1 MKQSDVVELSL
12 CDLEFGRLLDR
23 LASLAKS
30 GLGKDACR
38 ELICLGNVEA
48 VTSGLRDT
56 SQMRKL
62 IDADGGPPLGAV
74 EDVREVLGR
83 ASKDAALEAVEL
95 LSIADVMRTGWMVRE
110 YHMGKQTLAEELAER
125 AAMLPDLRGVY
136 EDLYACFDAEEGVRR
151 NASEALR
158 SLRERRDGLHG
169 RIRGHLAK
177 MLRSLD
183 VKPHLQDDYVTLRE
197 DRFVLPVRSGEKME
211 VPGIIH
217 GNSRTGHTLFVEPQT
232 VVPLNNE
239 LKLLEQEIAEEEYRI
254 LLMHSQIVAE
264 NDVMIVDTMERLAAI
279 DCIAAKARLSI
290 EMKGTEPNL
299 TVERTLALRGVRN
312 PHLVLR
318 GIPVVDN
325 DILVG
330 PDFRILVVT
339 GPNAG
344 GKTVTLNTAGL
355 CVLMANAGLHISAT
369 EDSVVPVV
377 SQVLAVMGD
386 NQDI

>member
-125 AAMLPDLRGVY
+125 HGRLRG
-136 EDLYACFDAEEGVRR
+136 AGSDAHTLGELGRAHVIVTPHANRP
-151 NASEALR
+151 EALLAALESCQTVGTASSR
-158 SLRERRDGLHG
+158 LV
-169 RIRGHLAK
+169 HLASTWAK
-177 MLRSLD
+177 
-183 VKPHLQDDYVTLRE
+183 
-197 DRFVLPVRSGEKME
+197 VRGRW
-211 VPGIIH
+211 
-217 GNSRTGHTLFVEPQT
+217 SR
-232 VVPLNNE
+232 
-239 LKLLEQEIAEEEYRI
+239 
-254 LLMHSQIVAE
+254 
-264 NDVMIVDTMERLAAI
+264 
-279 DCIAAKARLSI
+279 
-290 EMKGTEPNL
+290 
-299 TVERTLALRGVRN
+299 
-312 PHLVLR
+312 
-318 GIPVVDN
+318 
-325 DILVG
+325 
-330 PDFRILVVT
+330 
-339 GPNAG
+339 
-344 GKTVTLNTAGL
+344 
-355 CVLMANAGLHISAT
+355 
-369 EDSVVPVV
+369 
-377 SQVLAVMGD
+377 
-386 NQDI
+386 